1 MKQKFFVSLIF
12 SGIVSKMDDKKTF
25 REFFKTFNQISYNCF
40 DLCVFEFES
49 TTQLRGSE
57 ERCLTKCVTKYL
69 SASKEI
75 QKVFAEDQAHLIS
88 TGSVKQ

>member
-1 MKQKFFVSLIF
+1 MKQKSILFFWDLD
-12 SGIVSKMDDKKTF
+12 KMDDKTTF
-25 REFFKTFNQISYNCF
+25 REFFKTFNQISFNCF

-75 QKVFAEDQAHLIS
+75 QKVFAEDQAHLLS